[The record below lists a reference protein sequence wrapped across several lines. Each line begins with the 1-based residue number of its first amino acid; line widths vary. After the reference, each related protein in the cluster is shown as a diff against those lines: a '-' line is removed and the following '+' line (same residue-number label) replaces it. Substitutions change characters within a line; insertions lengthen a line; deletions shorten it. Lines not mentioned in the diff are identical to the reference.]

1 MLKKFILWILVIAW
15 AATIFSFSAQPATQ
29 SDKSSLG
36 FTKKI
41 VRILDVTDSL
51 SEKEIETIADNLNHF
66 VRKGAHFCAYA
77 LLSVLIYILLREYG
91 FKTIHA
97 MIFAVS
103 LSGLYA
109 CTDEFHQTFV
119 KGRSGEIRDVGID
132 TLGAFFG
139 VAAFYL
145 CSCAIKKIMKRNK
158 V

>member
-1 MLKKFILWILVIAW
+1 MIKKFVLWTLVILW

-29 SDKSSLG
+29 SNKSSTG

-41 VRILDVTDSL
+41 VRILEVTDSL
-51 SEKEIETIADNLNHF
+51 SEQEINKIAGNLNHF

-77 LLSVLIYILLREYG
+77 LLSVLVYILLKEYG
-91 FKTIHA
+91 FRTIHA
-97 MIFAVS
+97 TIFAVS

-109 CTDEFHQTFV
+109 CTDEFHQTFIE
-119 KGRSGEIRDVGID
+119 GRAGQIRDVGID

-139 VAAFYL
+139 VSVFYL
-145 CSCAIKKIMKRNK
+145 CSYVIKKIRARNK